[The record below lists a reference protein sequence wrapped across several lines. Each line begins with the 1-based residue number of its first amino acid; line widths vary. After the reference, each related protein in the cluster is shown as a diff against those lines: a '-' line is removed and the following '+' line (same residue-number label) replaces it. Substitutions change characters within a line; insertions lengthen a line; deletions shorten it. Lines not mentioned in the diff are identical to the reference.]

1 MRTIT
6 KHIPYLLLII
16 LSATA
21 LTGCGGSEPTA
32 GSTPT
37 PPPFS
42 SPSGVARPILASSEI
57 LTGPDRLVFG
67 LVDTGTESPIR
78 EVAAVTIQFFKVNPD
93 GTATKVGDATP
104 IYRSENLPVGV
115 YVVQTNFDKAGTWGL
130 LMDITLPGKDPYQVK
145 SDFEVI
151 SDSALPMRG
160 EAVPL
165 SQNDTVGS
173 VQDVGLICSAAPADD
188 MHTLTIAEAVQSGKP
203 TLVLFAAPG
212 FCPSFTC
219 GPDLELAKSLQ
230 SKYGD
235 KMNFIHIE
243 SPNTIQTHTHEG
255 DVSAEHRQEEG
266 HRGVLRPQ
274 VATAD
279 EWGLKSEPWL
289 FIVDAQ
295 GKLASRFEGG
305 LTIEEVEPAVLN
317 VVNQ

>member
-1 MRTIT
+1 
-6 KHIPYLLLII
+6 
-16 LSATA
+16 
-21 LTGCGGSEPTA
+21 
-32 GSTPT
+32 
-37 PPPFS
+37 
-42 SPSGVARPILASSEI
+42 VLASSEI

-67 LVDTGTESPIR
+67 LVDTGTESPIS
-78 EVAAVTIQFFKVNPD
+78 EVAAITIQFFKVNAD

-115 YVVQTNFDKAGTWGL
+115 YVVQTDFSEPGTWGL
-130 LMDITLPGKDPYQVK
+130 LMDITLPGKEPYQVK

-160 EAVPL
+160 EDVPL
-165 SQNDTVGS
+165 SENDTAGS
-173 VQDVGLICSAAPADD
+173 VGDVGLICSAAPADGMHD
-188 MHTLTIAEAVQSGKP
+188 MTIAEAVRSGKP
-203 TLVLFAAPG
+203 TLILFAAPG

-219 GPDLELAKSLQ
+219 GPDLELAQTLQ

-235 KMNFIHIE
+235 RMNFIHIE
-243 SPNTIQTHTHEG
+243 SPNSIQTHTHEG
-255 DVSAEHRQEEG
+255 NVSAEHRQEEG

-279 EWGLKSEPWL
+279 EWGLKTEPWL
-289 FIVDAQ
+289 FIVGAD

-305 LTIEEVEPAVLN
+305 LTIEEVEPAVQN